1 VAAGY
6 TKWFEAQ
13 PNPADPG
20 DALTADLSR
29 RVGTFHTH
37 RRNEAADVSKLLGYG
52 QGETWKNKNDNLHR
66 MTTCRKPGFNL
77 RTGATLIV
85 GTKRDDDDPLCHG
98 VNLIFDSGRNAEP
111 EMNILLP
118 PHSIDILIRVLQ
130 ERANEARYIMGQN
143 MVEYPRL
150 PEKKIRKKKK

>member
-1 VAAGY
+1 MEEQKRQSTSDDY
-6 TKWFEAQ
+6 LPKTRLQF
-13 PNPADPG
+13 AD
-20 DALTADLSR
+20 
-29 RVGTFHTH
+29 
-37 RRNEAADVSKLLGYG
+37 
-52 QGETWKNKNDNLHR
+52 
-66 MTTCRKPGFNL
+66 
-77 RTGATLIV
+77 GATLIA
-85 GTKRDDDDPLCHG
+85 GMKWDDDDPLYHG

-111 EMNILLP
+111 EVNILLP